1 MRIPIPYL
9 SVVTKKLEFSV
20 SQEWFLLFVFCFL
33 TAISVSVVS
42 ESVSVSVSTI
52 VSGVSESASISIST
66 SISTMSVV
74 SVVSISIRGSISISG
89 PLGNNMGS
97 IWSIGSIVEGMVG
110 IWVSNMAVC
119 SIWVGSMGIG
129 KSRGSNSLHS
139 SDSFLS
145 RLFSSSSSGDNSRV
159 DKGETSISKV
169 ASITSITEG
178 TSIAEGT
185 SISVV
190 VRIAVSS
197 IKECGISLSIS
208 LGLRGGIS
216 SSKQTNLKENMIVIC

>member
-1 MRIPIPYL
+1 
-9 SVVTKKLEFSV
+9 
-20 SQEWFLLFVFCFL
+20 
-33 TAISVSVVS
+33 
-42 ESVSVSVSTI
+42 
-52 VSGVSESASISIST
+52 
-66 SISTMSVV
+66 
-74 SVVSISIRGSISISG
+74 
-89 PLGNNMGS
+89 MGS

-145 RLFSSSSSGDNSRV
+145 RLFSSSSSGDDSRV

-169 ASITSITEG
+169 ASI

-216 SSKQTNLKENMIVIC
+216 GSKQTNNEELHLELN

>member
-1 MRIPIPYL
+1 
-9 SVVTKKLEFSV
+9 
-20 SQEWFLLFVFCFL
+20 
-33 TAISVSVVS
+33 
-42 ESVSVSVSTI
+42 
-52 VSGVSESASISIST
+52 
-66 SISTMSVV
+66 
-74 SVVSISIRGSISISG
+74 
-89 PLGNNMGS
+89 MGS

-139 SDSFLS
+139 SNSFLS

-159 DKGETSISKV
+159 DKGETSISK
-169 ASITSITEG
+169 G

-216 SSKQTNLKENMIVIC
+216 GSKQTNNEELHLELN